1 MNPVYGGGIDEDEP
15 VLTMNNEGADLYREF
30 QLSVRYRLS
39 GTGHITVSY
48 VNSSSYGD
56 LNDLG
61 SIYGPTP
68 SSLILPNERAP
79 LRFDVPHRMLTW
91 TEFNLPWGFK
101 TIPVWDIRS
110 GFPYSET
117 NEYRDFVGPRNRAG
131 RFPIFNALD
140 LQVTKMVDIP
150 FKGKN
155 RRIRAGI
162 RLFNLLNNFNPQDVQ
177 GNLASDYHGVF
188 YRGVK
193 RKIRA
198 VFEIEY

>member
-1 MNPVYGGGIDEDEP
+1 M
-15 VLTMNNEGADLYREF
+15 
-30 QLSVRYRLS
+30 RYRLS

-68 SSLILPNERAP
+68 SSLIQPNERAP

-101 TIPVWDIRS
+101 TIPVWDIRT
-110 GFPYSET
+110 GFPYSRT
-117 NEYRDFVGPRNRAG
+117 NEYRDFVGARNRAG
-131 RFPIFNALD
+131 RFPLFNALD
-140 LQVTKMVDIP
+140 LQVTKMVNIQ

-155 RRIRAGI
+155 RRIRAGF

-177 GNLASDYHGVF
+177 ENMASAYHGVF